1 MTGSHRSLDAGLNLG
16 HSLNRDQGLDRLG
29 LAHPPPKA
37 KIQLPSRDSVY
48 RPRLILL
55 SSTTRSASYH
65 TSAEAPEASSATRR
79 LAIGPALQKVQPAGQ
94 RGAAHNSYSKFSP
107 SPPPAAQPT
116 SRNGLARGSA
126 AHLPRFKHIH
136 RVAHVSTKFPTYPP
150 SCVCIHHVSHLSTGF
165 STYPPSFSPI
175 H

>member
-1 MTGSHRSLDAGLNLG
+1 MDAGLNLG

-55 SSTTRSASYH
+55 SSTTSAQPH
-65 TSAEAPEASSATRR
+65 TTPAPEASPATRR

-94 RGAAHNSYSKFSP
+94 RGAAHNSCSKFSP

-126 AHLPRFKHIH
+126 AHLPRFNPPYRSSLHNL
-136 RVAHVSTKFPTYPP
+136 STQPDHHF
-150 SCVCIHHVSHLSTGF
+150 HLHVSHLWVTIAAISPTEPAREQHTKCSGETG
-165 STYPPSFSPI
+165 
-175 H
+175 